1 MVDTA
6 VAQRVADEWQAAPVV
21 GALSAVTVQ
30 RIVVSAQQVAQQA
43 VSTSRQQP
51 QPWHIDGTPADSARR
66 SGSHPAG
73 AGVHDAAAV
82 GHLGATSE
90 RASSGGGGGVGV
102 EADGGS
108 FVGGV
113 AATWAAISKSLLRRI
128 PGPLSAVLQ
137 RLQQQRGVRHLEASL
152 ASGDPSAQARLLF
165 DSWQMVAPCQALQ
178 KRHQVCHREDQKS
191 SA

>member
-1 MVDTA
+1 VVDTA
-6 VAQRVADEWQAAPVV
+6 VAQRVAEEWQAAPVV
-21 GALSAVTVQ
+21 GALSAVAVQ

-51 QPWHIDGTPADSARR
+51 QTWHIDGTPADSARR
-66 SGSHPAG
+66 SGSHPVA

-90 RASSGGGGGVGV
+90 RASGGGGGVGV

-108 FVGGV
+108 FAGEV

-128 PGPLSAVLQ
+128 PGSLSAVLQ
-137 RLQQQRGVRHLEASL
+137 RLQQQRAVRHLEASL

-165 DSWQMVAPCQALQ
+165 DSWQMVSP
-178 KRHQVCHREDQKS
+178 
-191 SA
+191 